1 MAVDTYEVIAPV
13 NVHLG
18 DDSVIEN
25 FEMESIVI
33 EVMMKGETKRIRNKD
48 VFHMHKSQTT
58 KSLEIVHLDVWPHDN
73 NIHER
78 QKD

>member
-1 MAVDTYEVIAPV
+1 
-13 NVHLG
+13 
-18 DDSVIEN
+18 
-25 FEMESIVI
+25 MESIVI